1 MMSALRVLPLIAL
14 LLAVPLAPATGAT
27 DDHVSFDQ
35 SVYTEQRGDVVSV
48 AVQVSDGANATLN
61 VSSSDTRYAADVVLR
76 DDGDGTVVISWNTYD
91 GTWSADGDD
100 AATVTGAT
108 EINGTHETG
117 RYTLTVREGEAYDVS
132 TVVLRERSIRRVG
145 TWVSND
151 SESFDSAVD
160 VRQATET
167 DRLSLFRYPSANST
181 FVVEVR
187 GTGLGGAVAAAN
199 GSNVTDRV
207 RNAFWDGPASLTI
220 EQHYERPERHP
231 KVIHPDGVTA
241 AYADRANDTYFVVV
255 DPRRATVTHGD
266 DGDDVGFDEGDGPYG
281 VEMEIAS
288 SSPLARNGTGEA
300 LRLFSPATYTDL
312 ETGSDGRIRFRPTA
326 NQTVTGT
333 TEVGVGWNVT
343 VRLTDGEGGV
353 LRERS
358 VAVRSDEDSG
368 FRYRDGSFAA
378 TFDLRNVSS
387 GTDVTVDVLF
397 RGRSVLDDPVDGHV
411 AAPTATVSVTS
422 TNTSGDLATVRAD
435 ASLSRGGFVT
445 LHAGSADGPVV
456 SSSDHL
462 GSGNHSVALYVDKQ
476 TDEDTLFA
484 VAHRDGN
491 GNERFDG
498 PATDGP
504 YERTDPTGG
513 ADVSDWSANETDGN
527 ASGGTPTTEDPDESV
542 SLPGF
547 GLSEALIVLAAVAL
561 LAVRRSSAE

>member
-281 VEMEIAS
+281 VDMEIAS

-300 LRLFSPATYTDL
+300 LRLFLPTSDTGL

-358 VAVRSDEDSG
+358 VAVRPDEGSG
-368 FRYRDGSFAA
+368 PRYRDGSFAA